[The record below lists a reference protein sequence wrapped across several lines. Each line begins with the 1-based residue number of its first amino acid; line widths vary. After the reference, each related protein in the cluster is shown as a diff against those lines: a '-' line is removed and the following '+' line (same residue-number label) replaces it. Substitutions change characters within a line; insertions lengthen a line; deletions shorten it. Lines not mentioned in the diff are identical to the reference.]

1 MTRIQLSEEQATALA
16 AMRSHISGKSRRPFV
31 LNGLAGTGK
40 TTVLSAF
47 AKEEPGAILCTLTG
61 KAASILRR
69 KTMLPACTIHSAFY
83 QLVGETEKKGRK
95 QPVFERS
102 HTDMELDDHVV
113 LIDECS
119 MISHEIA
126 SDILSTGAKIIAC
139 GDPGQLQPVAGK
151 RYFDWSDFT
160 LQTIHRQAL
169 ESPIIRQA
177 HAVRAG
183 GDYREDGNDFR
194 VRRREATDQDVIDA
208 DAIICHTNRTK
219 DAANAYARQVRRI
232 VSSAPQAGE
241 PVVCLRNVAEFGIF
255 NGGIYNLEREFLPG
269 DTEIHLNVDD
279 ELVTIPQVKFA
290 GIKNQL
296 ADEQVRTHFDF
307 GYAMTCHKAQGS
319 EWRNVLLMDEQPRND
334 TRIEWVYTAITR
346 AADRITIVR

>member
-1 MTRIQLSEEQATALA
+1 MNVDLSEEQTKALT
-16 AMRSHISGKSRRPFV
+16 AMRDHVSGKSRKPFV

-47 AKEEPGAILCTLTG
+47 AKEFPNSILSTLTG

-83 QLVGETEKKGRK
+83 QLTGESVVRGKA
-95 QPVFERS
+95 QPVFKRFHVE
-102 HTDMELDDHVV
+102 DELSGRIV

-139 GDPGQLQPVAGK
+139 GDPGQLQPVSGK

-160 LQTIHRQAL
+160 LSTIHRQAL

-177 HAVRAG
+177 HAVRSG
-183 GDYREDGNDFR
+183 GEYREDGQNFR
-194 VRRREATDQDVIDA
+194 VLNREATDQAVLDA
-208 DAIICHTNRTK
+208 DAILCFRNKTK
-219 DAANAYARQVRRI
+219 DAANRYAREVRKI
-232 VSSAPQAGE
+232 LSSAPQVGE
-241 PVVCLRNVAEFGIF
+241 PIVCLKNASDFGIF
-255 NGGIYNLEREFLPG
+255 NGGIYNLERPFLQG

-279 ELVTIPQVKFA
+279 EMVSVPQVRFA
-290 GIKNQL
+290 GLENRLK
-296 ADEQVRTHFDF
+296 DPDQVLTHFDF
-307 GYAMTCHKAQGS
+307 GYAMTVHKAQGS
-319 EWRNVLLMDEQPRND
+319 EWRNVLLLDEYPRNE
-334 TRIEWVYTAITR
+334 TRTEWVYTGITR